1 MNILSQPPS
10 LAPMVAAARD
20 HRFKSSAPGGEEA
33 WELACPT
40 HMLHISATQ
49 AELGA
54 EPVPEGQGDSPRKM
68 AATHLVSPQWQKLI
82 LSSPSWLLLHC
93 SRLLCTLAWQSP
105 FFVLPREMGVN
116 RSMLSVT
123 QGFRRS

>member
-1 MNILSQPPS
+1 M
-10 LAPMVAAARD
+10 
-20 HRFKSSAPGGEEA
+20 
-33 WELACPT
+33 
-40 HMLHISATQ
+40 Q

-54 EPVPEGQGDSPRKM
+54 ETVPEGQGDFPGKI
-68 AATHLVSPQWQKLI
+68 AATNLMPPQWQKLI
-82 LSSPSWLLLHC
+82 LSGPSWLLLHC
-93 SRLLCTLAWQSP
+93 SRLLCTLAWQSR